1 MRKYQFAAVLAFA
14 LATIAFAFTIA
25 IVGASVPSQRGA
37 RASAPTDGAL
47 RPVGD
52 SRASTPV
59 AQWWNT
65 KADQKRRERVCEGAS
80 ASKFMEAVA
89 LNAYLK
95 DQGYAP
101 DATSVRDL
109 LDEVCGS

>member
-1 MRKYQFAAVLAFA
+1 
-14 LATIAFAFTIA
+14 
-25 IVGASVPSQRGA
+25 
-37 RASAPTDGAL
+37 
-47 RPVGD
+47 
-52 SRASTPV
+52 
-59 AQWWNT
+59 
-65 KADQKRRERVCEGAS
+65 
-80 ASKFMEAVA
+80 MEAVA